1 MIIQSTLSETPGPP
15 PGSKSAF
22 SLIEVLIAAAIAAI
36 ILVAVFASV
45 STSFGILTVT
55 RQNLRATQII
65 VSRLEGLRLEAWDQ
79 TNQLSQLFNAGYVPA
94 NFVEY
99 FYPLGLNGS
108 TNQGIAYYGTM
119 NVSQLT
125 TAPLQSQVFGN
136 TVPSYA
142 TNMALVTV
150 SLVWTDSVPGLAAQ
164 GTVHTRS
171 MSTLVSEYGIQ
182 NYIYTH

>member
-1 MIIQSTLSETPGPP
+1 M
-15 PGSKSAF
+15 
-22 SLIEVLIAAAIAAI
+22 LIAAAISAI
-36 ILVAVFASV
+36 IFAAAFATV

-79 TNQLSQLFNAGYVPA
+79 TNQLSQLFNTGYVPTS
-94 NFVEY
+94 FVEY

-108 TNQGIAYYGTM
+108 TNEGIAYYGTM
-119 NVSQLT
+119 TVNQLT
-125 TAPLQSQVFGN
+125 TPALQAEVFGG

-150 SLVWTDSVPGLAAQ
+150 SLSWTNSTTGTSVQ
-164 GTVHTRS
+164 GKVHTRS

-182 NYIYTH
+182 NYVYDH

>member
-1 MIIQSTLSETPGPP
+1 MSKHSNLIEAPGLR
-15 PGSKSAF
+15 PGRKGAF
-22 SLIEVLIAAAIAAI
+22 SLVEVLVAAAIASI
-36 ILVAVFASV
+36 ILVAIFATV

-79 TNQLSQLFNAGYVPA
+79 TNQLSELFNTGYVPPT
-94 NFVEY
+94 FVEY

-108 TNQGIAYYGTM
+108 TNQGIAYYGSM

-125 TAPLQSQVFGN
+125 DPALQSEVFGS

-150 SLVWTDSVPGLAAQ
+150 SLVWTDSVPGIAAQ

-171 MSTLVSEYGIQ
+171 MSTLVSEFGIQ
-182 NYIYTH
+182 NYVWAH